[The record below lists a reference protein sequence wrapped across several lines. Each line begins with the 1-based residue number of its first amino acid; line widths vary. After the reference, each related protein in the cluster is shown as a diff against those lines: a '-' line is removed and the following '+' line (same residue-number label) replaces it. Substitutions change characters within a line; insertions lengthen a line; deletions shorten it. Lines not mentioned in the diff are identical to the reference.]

1 MARNVSARSPNP
13 ESIVS
18 LTSSKVRMPSLTA
31 RTAFASLSATRLSA
45 RRLVIGSERFKRS
58 NCWWKSLKARK

>member
-31 RTAFASLSATRLSA
+31 ARTAFASLSATRLSA
-45 RRLVIGSERFKRS
+45 RRLVISSERFKRS
-58 NCWWKSLKARK
+58 NC

>member
-1 MARNVSARSPNP
+1 MARRVSVRSPNP

-18 LTSSKVRMPSLTA
+18 LTSSSVRMLSLTA

-45 RRLVIGSERFKRS
+45 RRLVTGSDRLRRL
-58 NCWWKSLKARK
+58 NC